1 MRIRITAN
9 GIYGAGPLEIG
20 TEFELANVPPP
31 GWAGKYIVID
41 DDPKKGKKAVVNPA
55 KDDAPI
61 ADPVVVQTQ
70 TPEADAGALNVDV
83 DADVEDKPRRG
94 RPRKDAE

>member
-9 GIYGAGPLEIG
+9 GIYGAGPLKIG

-41 DDPKKGKKAVVNPA
+41 DEPKKSKKAVVNPA
-55 KDDAPI
+55 KDDAPV
-61 ADPVVVQTQ
+61 ADPVIVQTK
-70 TPEADAGALNVDV
+70 TTDADAGALNVD
-83 DADVEDKPRRG
+83 ADSEDKPRRG